1 MSAMSYLEYVSDL
14 MSNDQIKNEESVYR
28 LETNRVAVHLREKY
42 ANNIKMYVGKILQ
55 EFQESIPAL
64 FSRLYDFIQNNECS
78 FDNIFKVLIDKDLDE
93 LADDDTVK
101 RQTLVIDKMKDLVK
115 SSIWVCFGRPNIDDF
130 GGRYIEELS
139 QQAVKDE

>member
-14 MSNDQIKNEESVYR
+14 MSNDQIKNEESVYK
-28 LETNRVAVHLREKY
+28 LESNRVAVHLREKY

-55 EFQESIPAL
+55 EFKQSIPVL
-64 FSRLYDFIQNNECS
+64 LTRLNDFIQNNECS

-93 LADDDTVK
+93 HADDETVK
-101 RQTLVIDKMKDLVK
+101 RQNLMMDKMKDLVK

-130 GGRYIEELS
+130 GGRYIKELS
-139 QQAVKDE
+139 